1 MFQEVV
7 RALLIVP
14 AAIITA
20 AKVRKHRWN
29 VLFPLYEF
37 LYQLF
42 PLWLPVVC
50 FCRSTCCSDTEGV
63 LANTFPLHQMEQFIL
78 KNATGKRFVRWHKYS
93 QDTQCPQKK
102 KTKHKCCLSAV
113 WWMQDVATALTQTVA
128 CRGNKIASDNRF
140 TCKESTGKWILCQRW
155 RRDRELGEGTAILSV
170 KIRS

>member
-20 AKVRKHRWN
+20 AKVRKHCWN

-37 LYQLF
+37 LHQLF

-50 FCRSTCCSDTEGV
+50 FCRSICCSDKEGV
-63 LANTFPLHQMEQFIL
+63 LANMFPLHQMEQFIL
-78 KNATGKRFVRWHKYS
+78 KNATGKRFVCWHKYC
-93 QDTQCPQKK
+93 QDTQCPQKNLE
-102 KTKHKCCLSAV
+102 HKCCLSAV

-128 CRGNKIASDNRF
+128 RCGNKIVSDNRL
-140 TCKESTGKWILCQRW
+140 TCKESAGK
-155 RRDRELGEGTAILSV
+155 
-170 KIRS
+170 